1 MNQSP
6 SNGEGIYPRKR
17 GRLFASLFSGA
28 GIGDLGYRGA
38 GLQAVAM
45 CEIEEDRSALSRI
58 NFPDSA
64 HLTGDVCEMG
74 SGFVQVVHRTEAVV
88 GSDLFLLS
96 CTAPC
101 QGMSKSGQGT
111 LLKNIREGKRPVLDP
126 RNALILPA
134 LDIIVE
140 LQPLW
145 IVFENVIEMRST
157 SIMDRKG
164 NFRPILDIIA
174 ETLGANYV
182 GSAYDVEFADYG
194 IPQRRQRLITVF
206 TRDETAKWNFN
217 ERWSFIPPASHDRDG
232 RNGKLPWVSVVEAL
246 KGFPPLDASTAS
258 LSRSKVVP
266 FHHVPVLDAK
276 KYEWVR
282 HTKAGESA
290 FNNQCINPE
299 CMFQGNPIHGNISN
313 DGINQSK
320 RDTPLYC
327 VECGSL
333 LPRPYAYTA
342 SGEKRI
348 MSGFTSAYKRMSAD
362 SPSPALTRNFS
373 YACSDNKVHPHE
385 NRVLSLAEAMK
396 LQTISDYKYKWGP
409 LMLNGRRA
417 ERASDGLIR
426 LVIGE
431 SVPPS
436 FTEQLASHLIVMSDP
451 CTLTA
456 GMVAERP
463 AMQLSLL

>member
-1 MNQSP
+1 LLDQQH
-6 SNGEGIYPRKR
+6 
-17 GRLFASLFSGA
+17 RLFASLFSGA
-28 GIGDLGYRGA
+28 GIGDLGYRSA

-45 CEIEEDRSALSRI
+45 CELERDRSALSRI
-58 NFPDSA
+58 NFPESM

-74 SGFVQVVHRTEAVV
+74 SAFAQVVRDAEAVV
-88 GSDLFLLS
+88 SSNLFLLS

-145 IVFENVIEMRST
+145 VVFENVIEMRST

-164 NFRPILDIIA
+164 KFRPILDIIA
-174 ETLGANYV
+174 ETLGNNYI

-194 IPQRRQRLITVF
+194 VPQRRQRLITVF
-206 TRDETAKWNFN
+206 TRDQTAKWNYG
-217 ERWSFIPPASHDRDG
+217 EGWSFIPPPTHDRDG
-232 RNGKLPWVSVVEAL
+232 RDGKFRWVTVAEAL
-246 KGFPPLDASTAS
+246 KDFPPLDASNSS
-258 LSRSKVVP
+258 LSKSKNIP
-266 FHHVPVLDAK
+266 FHHVPLLDAK

-282 HTKAGESA
+282 HTKAGQSA
-290 FNNQCINPE
+290 FDNQCINPE
-299 CMFQGNPIHGNISN
+299 CMFQGNPTHGNVSN
-313 DGINQSK
+313 GGINQSK

-327 VECGSL
+327 VKCGSL
-333 LPRPYAYTA
+333 LPRPYAHSA

-396 LQTISDYKYKWGP
+396 LQTITDYKYKWGP
-409 LMLNGRRA
+409 FVLNGKRI
-417 ERASDGLIR
+417 ERAPDGLIR

-431 SVPPS
+431 SVPPM
-436 FTEQLASHLIVMSDP
+436 FTWLLASHLVSMSDSR
-451 CTLTA
+451 TFATGIRVERTA
-456 GMVAERP
+456 T
-463 AMQLSLL
+463 QLSLL